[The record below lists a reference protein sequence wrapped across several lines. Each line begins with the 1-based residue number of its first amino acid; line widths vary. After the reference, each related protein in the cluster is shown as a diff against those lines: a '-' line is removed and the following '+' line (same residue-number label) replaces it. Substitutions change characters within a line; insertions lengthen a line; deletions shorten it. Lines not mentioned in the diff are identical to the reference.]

1 VVAAAPQDTLRRRPA
16 GCPLWLARAFGIE
29 LALGFEAP
37 ALRQGE
43 VEAADD
49 PTTLELVYAASLESH
64 WRDVEAEPLGWM
76 PDGHGGVLLEI
87 RRHSRLGVMFAAG
100 QHGRYLIGS
109 DSRHVACAPPAV
121 AEWYWQRML
130 IGQVLPLLAAL
141 RGLHLIH
148 ASAVS
153 LGDHAIAIAG
163 APGAGKSTLALEFA
177 LRGRSLLAEDV
188 LALRLDGGRAVAEP
202 GVSLVNLRPS
212 EDAERLVDRAALP
225 VLGRSH
231 KIHVDL
237 PRAPHAL
244 PLSALYLL
252 EPADPGAPPG
262 PSVEPLPAPSPRDL
276 IGTAFVP
283 YLARAEHLLR
293 HLEVAAAVARTAS
306 VARVRV
312 ERGVAPAELADRI
325 EAHAA

>member
-1 VVAAAPQDTLRRRPA
+1 MVSEAAALETLERRPVR
-16 GCPLWLARAFGIE
+16 CEPWLARTFGIE
-29 LALGFEAP
+29 LGLSFEAP
-37 ALRQGE
+37 ALRQGQ

-49 PTTLELVYAASLESH
+49 TTELELVYASSLEH
-64 WRDVEAEPLGWM
+64 GWRDAEARPLGWM
-76 PDGHGGVLLEI
+76 PDGDGGALIEI
-87 RRHSRLGVMFAAG
+87 REHESLGVMFTAG
-100 QHGRYLIGS
+100 AHGRYLIGPGA
-109 DSRHVACAPPAV
+109 RHVACAPPAV

-130 IGQVLPLLAAL
+130 IGQVLPLVAAL
-141 RGLHLIH
+141 RGLHVIH

-153 LGDHAIAIAG
+153 LGDRAIAIAG

-188 LALRLDGGRAVAEP
+188 LALRLDGDRVMAEP

-212 EDAERLVDRAALP
+212 SDAERLVETAGLP

-237 PRAPHAL
+237 PRTPHAL
-244 PLSALYLL
+244 PVSGLYLL
-252 EPADPGAPPG
+252 EPDAPAG
-262 PSVEPLPAPSPRDL
+262 PSVEPLQAPSPRDL

-283 YLARAEHLLR
+283 YLSRAEHLLR
-293 HLEVAAAVARTAS
+293 HLEVAAAVARTAT

-312 ERGVAPAELADRI
+312 GRDVPAAELADRI